1 MASKEPMLRAEA
13 EKVHQ
18 VLKEAHPSLGMS
30 IDDAGEHNGV
40 GVWCVAVVPPV
51 FGGNGLTQA
60 SLLQLAQRTLG
71 RELPD
76 AAVYIRA
83 IERHSPRS
91 QRNFME
97 MVQPP
102 SQDDAKRER

>member
-1 MASKEPMLRAEA
+1 MAGKAPMLREEA
-13 EKVHQ
+13 EEVRR
-18 VLKEAHPSLGMS
+18 VLKDAHPSLGMS

-40 GVWCVAVVPPV
+40 GVWSVAVVPPL

-60 SLLQLAQRTLG
+60 SLLQLAQETLG

-76 AAVYIRA
+76 SAVYMRN
-83 IERHSPRS
+83 IERPS

-97 MVQPP
+97 MVRPLMY
-102 SQDDAKRER
+102 RTR